1 MKRSHCVCLFLII
14 MWPFQCCADEKWG
27 DWKPHLA
34 MILSNPSQRPD
45 LDHKAVIT
53 LGDTLGK

>member
-1 MKRSHCVCLFLII
+1 MCLFLII
-14 MWPFQCCADEKWG
+14 IWPFQCCADEKWG